1 MPRRPYHHGSLR
13 RVLLDTA
20 IEAIQEGGPAGLSL
34 RELARR
40 AGVSHAAL
48 THHFADKAGLL
59 TALAEEGNTLLADEL
74 AAERERSR
82 DFVELGVAYVRFAL
96 GHRAHFEVMN
106 RPDLFNRDDSALVAA
121 QARAEAALH
130 EGLADLAGGRLGK
143 DVRLAALAAW
153 SLVHGFA
160 ALWLNGM
167 VPAEFSDDPD
177 ASARA
182 IAGLLVRKA

>member
-1 MPRRPYHHGSLR
+1 M
-13 RVLLDTA
+13 LDATIA
-20 IEAIQEGGPAGLSL
+20 AIQEGGPTGLSL

-59 TALAEEGNTLLADEL
+59 TALAEEGYTLLADEL
-74 AAERERSR
+74 AAERERSG
-82 DFVELGVAYVRFAL
+82 DFVELGVAYVRFAIK
-96 GHRAHFEVMN
+96 HRAHFEVMH
-106 RPDLFNRDDSALVAA
+106 RPDLYNRDDSALAAA

-130 EGLADLAGGRLGK
+130 QGLSMQAGGRPGK

-160 ALWLNGM
+160 SLWLNGM
-167 VPAEFSDDPD
+167 VPSEYAEDPD

-182 IAGLLVRKA
+182 IAELLIRKG